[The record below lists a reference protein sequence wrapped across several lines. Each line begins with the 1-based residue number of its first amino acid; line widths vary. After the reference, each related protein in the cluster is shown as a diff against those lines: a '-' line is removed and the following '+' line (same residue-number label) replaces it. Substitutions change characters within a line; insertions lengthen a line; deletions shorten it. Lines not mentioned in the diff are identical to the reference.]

1 MANGAVKLTRFGTCS
16 KSLEYEVMRKAYRI
30 RNFRKPVAV
39 IVGCQFNQYKGI
51 AVNHPY
57 MTYKQLIVELD
68 YRLLRKL
75 KILGPLARKRNNNYL
90 GNCAEVHA
98 SNKVLKQTP
107 IIELD
112 QIVFSLAYRPRTL
125 QVIDYCQNCL
135 DTFNISN

>member
-30 RNFRKPVAV
+30 RNFHKPIAV

-51 AVNHPY
+51 AVNRPY
-57 MTYKQLIVELD
+57 ITDKQLIAELD
-68 YRLLRKL
+68 YRLLTKL
-75 KILGPLARKRNNNYL
+75 KILGTLAWKRNKNYL

-98 SNKVLKQTP
+98 SNKVLKQNN
-107 IIELD
+107 IVQLD

>member
-1 MANGAVKLTRFGTCS
+1 MVNSMLRLIRFGTCS
-16 KSLEYEVMRKAYRI
+16 KSLEYEVMRKAYRV

-57 MTYKQLIVELD
+57 ITDKQLIAELD

-75 KILGPLARKRNNNYL
+75 KVLGPLARKRNKNYL

-98 SNKVLKQTP
+98 SNKVLKQNN
-107 IIELD
+107 IIKLD
-112 QIVFSLAYRPRTL
+112 QIAFSLAYRPRTL